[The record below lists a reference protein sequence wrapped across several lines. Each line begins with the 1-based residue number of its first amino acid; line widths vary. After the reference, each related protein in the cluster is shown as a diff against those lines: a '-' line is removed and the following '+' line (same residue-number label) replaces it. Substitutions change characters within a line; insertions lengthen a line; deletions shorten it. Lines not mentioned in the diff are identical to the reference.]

1 MLLARLGWRLR
12 GGRLSPLEVYSE
24 APNSYRKPSS
34 VLRPRVSL
42 LGYLPDGSC
51 GGWPAAEKGVAVA
64 LGQALEPDAGAV
76 GLLRMTPG
84 VEDGGDQGGGV
95 PGPIFSAQPMKR
107 SGVHSPIRP
116 VLLGHML
123 CCGGVAPRV
132 RRADVRLATRWPRWK
147 HSTVRAV
154 SRTSEAGGG
163 RARAGPWSVAGVADV
178 DEELVDRRS

>member
-1 MLLARLGWRLR
+1 M
-12 GGRLSPLEVYSE
+12 
-24 APNSYRKPSS
+24 
-34 VLRPRVSL
+34 RPRISL

-51 GGWPAAEKGVAVA
+51 GGWAAEKGVAVA

-95 PGPIFSAQPMKR
+95 RSDLLGPADEAVGCPFAHPA
-107 SGVHSPIRP
+107 

-154 SRTSEAGGG
+154 SRTSSWRRTSGG
-163 RARAGPWSVAGVADV
+163 AGPWSVAGVADV